1 MYTFLIIQDARRFFT
16 TELMMEDFDDDAIVD
31 VVFPTS
37 RLDLTALKLALL
49 EDPTVTN
56 FPPKWNIG
64 RGNEGG
70 NGCDHG
76 GNNGRFD
83 QGWGVPAPPT
93 GTNPFAGPPQQ
104 WQQPPLQ
111 QSVQDSVAHVH
122 PTIHGKLKAFH
133 NQFEGRINMTTILQ
147 AGNSSLNDLPYHP
160 FAQEQL
166 CWQHTLGHCRHQ
178 NECYFDHC
186 PASEIGDQFANEV
199 CRIIEPGIGMLLA
212 NPPQYGYL
220 VGRRFRKRRR

>member
-1 MYTFLIIQDARRFFT
+1 MQIWFTILDKSRIFFSSRVK
-16 TELMMEDFDDDAIVD
+16 ERDFNSVADPPFPECTLSVIMPNVESGQAIVNLL
-31 VVFPTS
+31 FPRKWTLATGPTQQQQQQ
-37 RLDLTALKLALL
+37 RLPPPGL
-49 EDPTVTN
+49 PPS
-56 FPPKWNIG
+56 FPPAYKPQADDKP
-64 RGNEGG
+64 RG
-70 NGCDHG
+70 
-76 GNNGRFD
+76 
-83 QGWGVPAPPT
+83 
-93 GTNPFAGPPQQ
+93 PFLQQPQQ
-104 WQQPPLQ
+104 Q

-122 PTIHGKLKAFH
+122 PTIKKKLKAFH
-133 NQFEGRINMTTILQ
+133 NQFEGRIDMTTILQ